1 VLKVTCGID
10 WSEKHHDVA
19 LVDADGTLV
28 ARRRVTDDV
37 AGWKALLELFAE
49 HGDNPAEPIPV
60 AIETGRG
67 LLVACL
73 RATGRKVY
81 AINPL
86 SVARYRE
93 RHTVARS
100 KSDHADAMTLANI
113 LRVDAAHHR
122 PLPDDSELV
131 QAIAVLARAQQ
142 DAVWNRQQLA
152 NQLRSLL
159 REYFPAALKAFQVKG
174 VGLTSREARAVLA
187 AAPSPT
193 AAAKL
198 TRAQLE
204 AALRSSGRQRNLD
217 VWTDRLHALFR
228 GESLRQ
234 LPMVEAAF
242 GTQTQALLLQLD
254 AACQAADDL
263 AEATSHAF
271 HQHPDAAIIT
281 TFPGLA
287 DLTGARV
294 LAEIGDDR
302 NRFADARALKA
313 YAGSAPITRASG
325 KSTVVHHRK
334 VKNQRL
340 AAAGYVW
347 AFASLKAVGPR
358 AHYDHRR
365 QVGDRHSS
373 ALRSTFNRML
383 GCLHHCVQTGQH
395 YDESAAF
402 GPRLAAAA

>member
-131 QAIAVLARAQQ
+131 QAIAVPGPR
-142 DAVWNRQQLA
+142 
-152 NQLRSLL
+152 
-159 REYFPAALKAFQVKG
+159 PAG
-174 VGLTSREARAVLA
+174 RGLEPSAAGQPAPLA
-187 AAPSPT
+187 AA
-193 AAAKL
+193 
-198 TRAQLE
+198 
-204 AALRSSGRQRNLD
+204 
-217 VWTDRLHALFR
+217 
-228 GESLRQ
+228 
-234 LPMVEAAF
+234 
-242 GTQTQALLLQLD
+242 
-254 AACQAADDL
+254 
-263 AEATSHAF
+263 
-271 HQHPDAAIIT
+271 
-281 TFPGLA
+281 
-287 DLTGARV
+287 
-294 LAEIGDDR
+294 
-302 NRFADARALKA
+302 
-313 YAGSAPITRASG
+313 
-325 KSTVVHHRK
+325 
-334 VKNQRL
+334 
-340 AAAGYVW
+340 
-347 AFASLKAVGPR
+347 
-358 AHYDHRR
+358 
-365 QVGDRHSS
+365 
-373 ALRSTFNRML
+373 
-383 GCLHHCVQTGQH
+383 
-395 YDESAAF
+395 
-402 GPRLAAAA
+402 

>member
-1 VLKVTCGID
+1 MKVTCGID

-49 HGDNPAEPIPV
+49 HGDTPAERIPV

-174 VGLTSREARAVLA
+174 IGLTSREARAVLA
-187 AAPSPT
+187 AARTPT

-198 TRAQLE
+198 TKTRLK
-204 AALRSSGRQRNLD
+204 AALRRSGRQRNLD
-217 VWTDRLHALFR
+217 AWTDRLHALFR
-228 GESLRQ
+228 EESLRQ

-242 GTQTQALLLQLD
+242 GAQTQALLLQLD

-263 AEATSHAF
+263 AEATGQAF
-271 HQHPDAAIIT
+271 HQHPDATVIT
-281 TFPGLA
+281 SFPGLA

-302 NRFADARALKA
+302 DRFADARALKA
-313 YAGSAPITRASG
+313 YAGAAPITRASG
-325 KSTVVHHRK
+325 KSTVIHHRK

-347 AFASLKAVGPR
+347 AFASLKAAGPR

-365 QVGDRHSS
+365 QTGDRHSS
-373 ALRSTFNRML
+373 ALRNTFNRML

-395 YDESAAF
+395 YDESAAL
-402 GPRLAAAA
+402 GTRLAAAA